1 MATTIKWGLGLQAG
15 PHAKAPMPPDPSCQ
29 PCPDCGGLECL
40 CRPRF
45 FAGQLLT
52 ERDLNLLDHYIVEKH
67 KLHNR
72 HLWGTGVVC
81 GLEVRCAPCDDLVTV
96 SAGYALSPCG
106 EDIVV
111 CKPDKVDICALIARC
126 RNDSEPDCRPHGGD
140 GKDECGDVIDDW
152 ILAIRYAESPSRGIT
167 PLTGAG
173 QGCGCS
179 CGGGCAGKTGGSC
192 GCGCPTCSP
201 SSAESRLAPATLK
214 SPRLNRGAPPSCE
227 PTVVCESY
235 RYDVYRAP
243 TPKVVDPDGVGAG
256 LAGLVGSL
264 EGDMFQK
271 VRCCLQQLQAI
282 LPAPPGTIGAPIPA
296 GDRQAWFKWCCAVRT
311 ALGDYLAVIGGTD
324 CEAIGRLKGVVCPDP
339 QMPVAAFTAALD
351 AAEAAYGLIVLE
363 AIFNCFCSA
372 ALPPCPPAGDPRVP
386 LALVKVRRK
395 DCHIVSVCDWTPL
408 RKHVLTFPTLTYWL
422 GWLPI
427 ARMIRAFMHTLCCDL
442 FDLPDQFDRGDDPA
456 QPIPGAGAIP
466 QGGDAI
472 PVGGGA
478 GGDDMFADAVAL
490 NPFGGAKLDLSLFEA
505 IGLSVQD
512 KTVPTKGDVVKTAF
526 SRKILAVD
534 PELHGEERDEQVRR
548 LADSAPLK
556 LLGGMF
562 GGAGA
567 ILGGAAP
574 SSGVARD
581 VAALK
586 ETVARQSAEIE
597 ALRARIDK

>member
-1 MATTIKWGLGLQAG
+1 MATTIKWGLGM
-15 PHAKAPMPPDPSCQ
+15 HARAPMPPDPSCQ

-52 ERDLNLLDHYIVEKH
+52 EQDLNRLDHYIVEKH

-81 GLEVRCAPCDDLVTV
+81 GLEVQCAPCDDMVTV

-126 RNDSEPDCRPHGGD
+126 RNDSEPDCRPHDD
-140 GKDECGDVIDDW
+140 GKDGCGDVVEDW

-179 CGGGCAGKTGGSC
+179 CGGGCSGKAGGGSC
-192 GCGCPTCSP
+192 GCGCASCSP
-201 SSAESRLAPATLK
+201 SSAEARVATATLK

-227 PTVVCESY
+227 PTVTCESY

-243 TPKVVDPDGVGAG
+243 LPKVVDPDGVGAG
-256 LAGLVGSL
+256 LAGLVGQL

-282 LPAPPGTIGAPIPA
+282 LPAPPGTIGAPIAA

-311 ALGDYLAVIGGTD
+311 ALGDYLATIGGTD
-324 CEAIGRLKGVVCPDP
+324 CEAITKLKGVVCPDP
-339 QMPVAAFTAALD
+339 QMPVASFTAALN
-351 AAEAAYGLIVLE
+351 AAEATYGLIVIE
-363 AIFNCFCSA
+363 AIFHCFCSA

-427 ARMIRAFMHTLCCDL
+427 ARLIREFMHSLCCTV
-442 FDLPDQFDRGDDPA
+442 FDLPDQFRGDNPA
-456 QPIPGAGAIP
+456 QPVPGVAA
-466 QGGDAI
+466 A
-472 PVGGGA
+472 A
-478 GGDDMFADAVAL
+478 AARGGDDLFADPVAL
-490 NPFGGAKLDLSLFEA
+490 NPFGGAKLDLSLFQA
-505 IGLSVQD
+505 IALSASEPA
-512 KTVPTKGDVVKTAF
+512 VPTKGDVIKTAF
-526 SRKILAVD
+526 SRKILAID
-534 PELHGEERDEQVRR
+534 PELHGEEHDEQVKR
-548 LADSAPLK
+548 LAESAPLK
-556 LLGGMF
+556 LLGSLF
-562 GGAGA
+562 TGAA
-567 ILGGAAP
+567 PLLRSAAP
-574 SSGVARD
+574 SSGVERD
-581 VAALK
+581 VEALK

-597 ALRARIDK
+597 ALRARIDQ